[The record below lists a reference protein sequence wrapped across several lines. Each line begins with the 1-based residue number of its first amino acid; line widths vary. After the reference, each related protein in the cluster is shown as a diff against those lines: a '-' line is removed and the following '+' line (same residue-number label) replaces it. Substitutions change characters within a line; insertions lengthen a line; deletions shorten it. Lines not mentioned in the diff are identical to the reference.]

1 MTRSL
6 EEIRRFFLADRFAVE
21 RAGIRIDSVDPVDG
35 KPSARVV
42 CSMPVL
48 PHHCN
53 AAGTVMGGA
62 IFTLADFFS
71 AVSANAYADATV
83 TVSLSATIH
92 YLGVCRSDC
101 LLAKAEPVHDGRS
114 TALISVR
121 IEDSLGNLVALVDC
135 TGYRKP
141 IPANLASKIAPQS

>member
-1 MTRSL
+1 MMRSL
-6 EEIRRFFLADRFAVE
+6 EDIRCFFLADRFAVE
-21 RAGIRIDSVDPVDG
+21 RAGIRIDSVEPTG
-35 KPSARVV
+35 EKASARAI

-62 IFTLADFFS
+62 IFTLADFCA
-71 AVSANAYADATV
+71 AVSANAYADTAV

-121 IEDSLGNLVALVDC
+121 IEDSLGNLVALVEC

-141 IPANLASKIAPQS
+141 IPANLAAKIAP